1 MKLRLSRFSS
11 LGVSAMLVVACSYA
25 QTAPQTAGAQS
36 APLTAAQSAPESA
49 QNLKLVSADA
59 RLTHDLNA
67 KDAAQGQ
74 RVTAKLTSDVKAA
87 DGMNLEKGTM
97 LTGKVEQVRK
107 SSDNGPSQI
116 SVVFNEARLKD
127 GKTVPVKATLLGA
140 YPPNSGSYY
149 ADTGSNGALMA
160 GEPASIPADQK
171 IVQEAGTLSHVTMR
185 SAVQSNVSATF
196 TSKDRDVN
204 LKRGTRLQIAIAPMM
219 GAGTA
224 S

>member
-1 MKLRLSRFSS
+1 MVIKEQTMKRRLFKISS
-11 LGVSAMLVVACSYA
+11 LGVSAMLVAACSYAGA
-25 QTAPQTAGAQS
+25 QTAPQTAEQGTPVSSQQEMS
-36 APLTAAQSAPESA
+36 T
-49 QNLKLVSADA
+49 QNLKLVSANA

-74 RVTAKLTSDVKAA
+74 TVTAKLTSDVKAA

-149 ADTGSNGALMA
+149 ADTGSNGTLTA
-160 GEPASIPADQK
+160 GEPQTIPADQK

-185 SAVQSNVSATF
+185 SAVQSKASATF
-196 TSKDRDVN
+196 SSKDRDVN
-204 LKRGTRLQIAIAPMM
+204 LKRGT
-219 GAGTA
+219 
-224 S
+224 